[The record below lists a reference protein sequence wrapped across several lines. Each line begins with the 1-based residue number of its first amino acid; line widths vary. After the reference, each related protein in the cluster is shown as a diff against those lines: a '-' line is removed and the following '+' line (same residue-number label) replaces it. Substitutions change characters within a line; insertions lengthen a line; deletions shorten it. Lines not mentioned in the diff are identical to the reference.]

1 MVLYSFCCGDLN
13 WNTNKY
19 IFKMKGRNN
28 KTTSRESFNY
38 LGALG
43 HGAWQARWSSVK
55 AEALCACNRR

>member
-28 KTTSRESFNY
+28 KTTS
-38 LGALG
+38 
-43 HGAWQARWSSVK
+43 
-55 AEALCACNRR
+55 